1 MGKGLDSGLAP
12 TPLHGRPRCMG
23 TGPQPKRLHP
33 TPPGSVDERTVL
45 RRSHENPVV
54 QRLYDEFL
62 ERPNSHK
69 ASRGP

>member
-1 MGKGLDSGLAP
+1 
-12 TPLHGRPRCMG
+12 MG